1 MSNQQKQGG
10 GNAPRNNDNKQKTVR
25 IGDKDYTLQK
35 VPLSY
40 WLETLDNSKDRY
52 GNVMDSRFIP
62 EILKHIVVSPKTSID
77 DFSDMEHLKEV
88 VKEAVTFQQ
97 RG

>member
-1 MSNQQKQGG
+1 MDNQKQGG
-10 GNAPRNNDNKQKTVR
+10 GNAPRNNKQKTIR
-25 IGDKDYTLQK
+25 IGDKDYTFQK

-40 WLETLDNSKDRY
+40 WLETLDNSKDRF

-62 EILKHIVVSPKTSID
+62 EILKHIVVSPKTNVD
-77 DFSDMEHLKEV
+77 DYADMEHLKEV